1 MDGEAFEIS
10 LLDGEEDRFG
20 GIVVNLMEVESMTI
34 GDFDAKL
41 DVSLKAWK
49 DQVLKRFNLSKFL

>member
-20 GIVVNLMEVESMTI
+20 GTVVNLMEVESMTI
-34 GDFDAKL
+34 GDFDSKL